1 MKIQATEIRRDT
13 RYWLVR
19 PGINARCY
27 EDFYNDSCVA
37 IGWDRIG
44 KIDGEDHLTS
54 LAELKCL
61 VESKYQDLLR
71 KKPSLREYKRK
82 ISDIATKIY
91 RFTYEVKEG
100 DIIITPGED
109 SVLIGRIVGDV
120 EIVQGKYMSN
130 PENVEEEYIGEL
142 NKTRK
147 VVWLKK
153 IDKSQL
159 EPNIKLELRVVHG
172 LSEISNEQVITEI
185 NRTIYSFYTYN
196 SVGHSIYKIKS
207 EEAIDFAK
215 YAQFISCVNDIYSR
229 VKTNN
234 EALYIR
240 ANINSPGPIE
250 LFGDFKIIESITT
263 IMHII
268 FKATHEHRE
277 NTTHNSEMIED
288 LRQKYEGLNCDDYE
302 FPSGGQI

>member
-1 MKIQATEIRRDT
+1 MKLQAMEIERDT
-13 RYWLVR
+13 KYWLVR
-19 PGINARCY
+19 PGINGRCY
-27 EDFYNDSCVA
+27 EKFYNDSCVA

-44 KIDGEDHLTS
+44 KIDDEKHLTS
-54 LAELKCL
+54 LAELKSI
-61 VESKYQDLLR
+61 VEVKYQDLLR
-71 KKPSLREYKRK
+71 KKTSLREYKRK

-109 SVLIGRIVGDV
+109 SVLIGRIVGGV

-130 PENVEEEYIGEL
+130 SENDEEYIGEL

-153 IDKSQL
+153 IDKYKL

-172 LSEISNEQVITEI
+172 LSQILNEQVITEI

-207 EEAIDFAK
+207 EEAIDFTK
-215 YAQFISCVNDIYSR
+215 YAQFISCVNEVYSR
-229 VKTNN
+229 VKVNN

-250 LFGDFKIIESITT
+250 LFGDLKVIESITK

-268 FKATHEHRE
+268 FKASDAERE
-277 NTTHNSEMIED
+277 NETRNYEMIQD
-288 LRQKYEGLNCDDYE
+288 LREKYKGLNYDDYE
-302 FPSGGQI
+302 FPNGGQI